1 MGKGIIM
8 RNRMSPHRV
17 SGFVLPVA
25 ALTML
30 GVLAGCGSGSG
41 VSHARAPVLLAQAK
55 GICPMQVVY
64 NVKLPPECR
73 FSRFWNGFSPVFKTP
88 RRQWGVAYAFD
99 CGTRARDFSFDAI
112 MQGMDH
118 MGVQGPSLHARHG
131 SGYTMISRNRMIGL
145 IRNVPP
151 EYKMDSEQ
159 MAIQISSPCTWHVK
173 ALLGS
178 RTAVASSVPAVP
190 PMQPRWWK

>member
-1 MGKGIIM
+1 VGALVV
-8 RNRMSPHRV
+8 PA
-17 SGFVLPVA
+17 A
-25 ALTML
+25 ALVVL
-30 GVLAGCGSGSG
+30 GVLTGCGSGAGASR
-41 VSHARAPVLLAQAK
+41 AAAPVLLAQAQ

-64 NVKLPPECR
+64 NVTLPPECR

-88 RRQWGVAYAFD
+88 RRQWGVAYAFN
-99 CGTRARDFSFDAI
+99 CGARAGDFSFDAI

-131 SGYTMISRNRMIGL
+131 SGYVMVSRDRMMGL
-145 IRNVPP
+145 IRNVPA

-178 RTAVASSVPAVP
+178 RTAVASSVPAIP
-190 PMQPRWWK
+190 RMQGRWWK